1 MSHQKLSPNNQFM
14 AALLKNVLTA
24 PFSFIIKHL
33 IFFQM
38 HISTRY
44 LLLQQHVTIHVLQQ
58 QCRECGSAWVF
69 NYKGEIAP
77 REKSATNSPIL
88 PL

>member
-14 AALLKNVLTA
+14 AALLKNVLTT

-58 QCRECGSAWVF
+58 QCRECGS
-69 NYKGEIAP
+69 GEIAP

>member
-58 QCRECGSAWVF
+58 QCSECGSAWVF
-69 NYKGEIAP
+69 N
-77 REKSATNSPIL
+77 
-88 PL
+88 

>member
-14 AALLKNVLTA
+14 AVLLNYVLTA
-24 PFSFIIKHL
+24 PLSFIIKHL

-38 HISTRY
+38 HISARY

-58 QCRECGSAWVF
+58 QCRECRSAWVF
-69 NYKGEIAP
+69 N
-77 REKSATNSPIL
+77 
-88 PL
+88 

>member
-14 AALLKNVLTA
+14 EALLKNVLTA
-24 PFSFIIKHL
+24 PFSFIIQHL

-69 NYKGEIAP
+69 N
-77 REKSATNSPIL
+77 
-88 PL
+88 